1 MLIFLFFLH
10 FVNPCFASNRWERI
24 IGEPMHDEIAMKEI
38 FLQFLFSRGLASIF
52 YMKKSYLA
60 EKNSK

>member
-1 MLIFLFFLH
+1 
-10 FVNPCFASNRWERI
+10 
-24 IGEPMHDEIAMKEI
+24 MHDEISMKEI

-52 YMKKSYLA
+52 YMKTSYLA